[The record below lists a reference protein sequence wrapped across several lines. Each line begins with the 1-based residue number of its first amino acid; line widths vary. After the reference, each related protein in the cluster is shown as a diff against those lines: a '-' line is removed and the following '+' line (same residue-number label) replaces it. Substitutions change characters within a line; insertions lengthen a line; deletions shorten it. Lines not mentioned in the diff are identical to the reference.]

1 MFITVA
7 TLSLILVSL
16 VNLVLVRLNLELQ
29 RGLFLNWF
37 LLSLCEEQR
46 ASDLWWV
53 LRCGHLFLLL
63 PDEPLQLRQRPTAMV
78 LPLVTVISFPLVD
91 FLMMLHH
98 QILLQLLRC
107 HQLGGITDDGFTV
120 NTVFHDFRLTLFLLG
135 DILALMV
142 KVTVCDQSENIPIY
156 KVVVKLLRRGLTT
169 ALIQLI
175 VIR

>member
-1 MFITVA
+1 M
-7 TLSLILVSL
+7 LS
-16 VNLVLVRLNLELQ
+16 
-29 RGLFLNWF
+29 
-37 LLSLCEEQR
+37 
-46 ASDLWWV
+46 
-53 LRCGHLFLLL
+53 
-63 PDEPLQLRQRPTAMV
+63 
-78 LPLVTVISFPLVD
+78 
-91 FLMMLHH
+91 
-98 QILLQLLRC
+98 C

-120 NTVFHDFRLTLFLLG
+120 NTVFHDYRLTLFLLG